1 MNNKNNISDKRPPLI
16 PMLIGTGF
24 GSGFWPWGPG
34 TAGSIVALIGW
45 FALSSL
51 FHNDNSAIQQYI
63 IIAFIL
69 LFTCL
74 GTWAIRILQPYWG
87 EDPSKIVI
95 DEMVGI
101 WIPLSILQPE
111 DYLGAILALIS
122 FRIFD
127 IFKPFGIKTL
137 DHQEGAFWVMADD
150 ILAGT
155 YSLIIITIYLQIFRF
170 T

>member
-87 EDPSKIVI
+87 EDPSKVVI

-101 WIPLSILQPE
+101 WIPLSILQP
-111 DYLGAILALIS
+111 A
-122 FRIFD
+122 
-127 IFKPFGIKTL
+127 
-137 DHQEGAFWVMADD
+137 
-150 ILAGT
+150 
-155 YSLIIITIYLQIFRF
+155 IYLQEYIL
-170 T
+170 